1 MLHVCYMRCQ
11 GGGNISYQFLW
22 YEAGNFKEIKIQLMK
37 SSLATRQILID
48 VMIQELIGN
57 GQTDNSSVMVVF
69 VSKNASDAMESDREL
84 NNANF
89 HNLTKCDRVVGFIEL
104 DGQFQTI

>member
-1 MLHVCYMRCQ
+1 MGRCAEVL
-11 GGGNISYQFLW
+11 GEDIEILINRNGELVND
-22 YEAGNFKEIKIQLMK
+22 EAGNLKEIKIQPMK

-48 VMIQELIGN
+48 VMIQNLIGN

-69 VSKNASDAMESDREL
+69 VSKNVRDAMELDREL

-89 HNLTKCDRVVGFIEL
+89 HNLTKCDRVVGYIRHL
-104 DGQFQTI
+104 R